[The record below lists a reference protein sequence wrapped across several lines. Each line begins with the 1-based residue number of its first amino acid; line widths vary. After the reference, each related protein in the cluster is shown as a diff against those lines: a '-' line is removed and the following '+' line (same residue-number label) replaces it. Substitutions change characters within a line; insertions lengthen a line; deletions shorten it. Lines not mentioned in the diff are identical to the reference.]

1 MLQLVKLGNRV
12 HLFDSERKMFVKQ
25 TYANV
30 SRSVFGRE
38 PTSRKKMLKYADWV
52 RCMDPTCRL
61 ISCRQK
67 RDHWLANTYWT

>member
-1 MLQLVKLGNRV
+1 MIQLVKLGKCV
-12 HLFDSERKMFVKQ
+12 HLFDSERKTFVKQ

-30 SRSVFGRE
+30 SKAVILRQS
-38 PTSRKKMLKYADWV
+38 TTRKKILKYADWI
-52 RCMDPTCRL
+52 RCTDPSCRF